1 MVVVVGGK
9 GAVSRHT
16 FTLSP
21 AWDCFG
27 GGISQQCGVAFSRRS
42 HGIHKDIWKGLWLE

>member
-1 MVVVVGGK
+1 MGMVVVVGEK

-16 FTLSP
+16 FTLSN
-21 AWDCFG
+21 CFG

-42 HGIHKDIWKGLWLE
+42 HGVHKDIWKGLWLE